1 MFNFDLT
8 TILFQFINFAILAVA
23 LYFLLFKGALKSS
36 REARELK
43 HQQEK
48 ELNDHLAESEKLKQ
62 DLAKEYQQI
71 DEKAREIIELE
82 REKFKKEAKGILA
95 KAEEQAE
102 QIRLRAVEEAKIL
115 QQKSFADYHEQII
128 DTVIESSRI
137 LLNQTAPEEI
147 HHSLVKQMN
156 ERIWELGRKEMQT
169 VETIRKS
176 LKDREPL
183 VELVTAKPLTVE
195 EQGTLVRT
203 LSALADR
210 NVRLEAR
217 VDPNLTAGLRIRLG
231 DLIFDNS
238 YQAKLMT
245 LREEIKKEFDRLSSE
260 DM

>member
-1 MFNFDLT
+1 MFNIDLT
-8 TILFQFINFAILAVA
+8 TILFQFINFAVLSVL
-23 LYFLLFKGALKSS
+23 LYFLLFKGAMKSS
-36 REARELK
+36 QEARELK
-43 HQQEK
+43 NQQEK
-48 ELNDHLAESEKLKQ
+48 ELSNNLAESEKLKQ
-62 DLAKEYQQI
+62 NLEKEYQQI
-71 DEKAREIIELE
+71 EEKAREIIELE
-82 REKFKKEAKGILA
+82 RDKFKKEAKVILS
-95 KAEEQAE
+95 KAEEEAE
-102 QIRLRAVEEAKIL
+102 HIRLQAREEAKVI
-115 QQKSFADYHEQII
+115 QQKSFTDFHEQII

-137 LLNQTAPEEI
+137 MLNHTAPDEI

-183 VELVTAKPLTVE
+183 VELVTAKAMTVE

-217 VDPNLTAGLRIRLG
+217 VDPNLTAGLQIRLG

-238 YQAKLMT
+238 YQAKLMI

-260 DM
+260 DA

>member
-1 MFNFDLT
+1 MFNIDLT
-8 TILFQFINFAILAVA
+8 TILFQFINFAILAVL
-23 LYFLLFKGALKSS
+23 LYFLLFKGAIKKS

-48 ELNDHLAESEKLKQ
+48 ELEINLAESEKIKR
-62 DLAKEYQQI
+62 DLENEYQQI
-71 DEKAREIIELE
+71 EEKAREIIEQE
-82 REKFKKEAKGILA
+82 REKFKKEAKGILL
-95 KAEEQAE
+95 KAEEEAD
-102 QIRLRAVEEAKIL
+102 QILLNARQEAQII

-128 DTVIESSRI
+128 DTVIESCRI
-137 LLNQTAPEEI
+137 MFDHTAPDEI

-183 VELVTAKPLTVE
+183 VELVTAKSLTVE

-203 LSALADR
+203 FSALADR

-217 VDPNLTAGLRIRLG
+217 VDPNLTAGLQIRMG

-238 YQAKLMT
+238 YQAKLLL
-245 LREEIKKEFDRLSSE
+245 LREGIKKEFDRLSLE
-260 DM
+260 DE

>member
-1 MFNFDLT
+1 
-8 TILFQFINFAILAVA
+8 
-23 LYFLLFKGALKSS
+23 
-36 REARELK
+36 
-43 HQQEK
+43 
-48 ELNDHLAESEKLKQ
+48 
-62 DLAKEYQQI
+62 
-71 DEKAREIIELE
+71 
-82 REKFKKEAKGILA
+82 
-95 KAEEQAE
+95 
-102 QIRLRAVEEAKIL
+102 
-115 QQKSFADYHEQII
+115 
-128 DTVIESSRI
+128 
-137 LLNQTAPEEI
+137 
-147 HHSLVKQMN
+147 MN

-245 LREEIKKEFDRLSSE
+245 LGEEIKKEFDRLSSE
-260 DM
+260 DV